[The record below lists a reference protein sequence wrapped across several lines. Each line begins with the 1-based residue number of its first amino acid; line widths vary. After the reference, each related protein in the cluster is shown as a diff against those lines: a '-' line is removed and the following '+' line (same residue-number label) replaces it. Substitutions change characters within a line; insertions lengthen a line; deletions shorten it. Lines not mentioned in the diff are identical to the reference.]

1 MPGDQGLPWGTQWDL
16 MGASDASVE
25 WDSFRVTLGF
35 QDGRA
40 GGKAPVNNYFGVCR
54 EGAPG
59 EVELGPL
66 GMTMMAGRP
75 EAMAAETAYMKLL
88 EQVRAFAVVDDL
100 LTLSD
105 ASGNSLLTFVPS
117 ADPE

>member
-1 MPGDQGLPWGTQWDL
+1 MPGDEGLPWGTQWDL
-16 MGASDASVE
+16 LRASDESVT

-54 EGAPG
+54 QDSPG
-59 EVELGPL
+59 EVALGPL

-75 EAMAAETAYMKLL
+75 EAMAAEMAYMKLL
-88 EQVRAFAVVDDL
+88 EQVSAFAVVDDV

-105 ASGNSLLTFVPS
+105 ASGSSLLVFVPS
-117 ADPE
+117 ADPT